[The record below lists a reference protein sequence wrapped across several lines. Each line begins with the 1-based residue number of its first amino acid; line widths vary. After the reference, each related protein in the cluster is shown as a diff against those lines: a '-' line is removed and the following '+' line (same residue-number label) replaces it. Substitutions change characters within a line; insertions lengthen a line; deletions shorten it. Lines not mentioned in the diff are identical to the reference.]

1 MFERKDKIYITDDE
15 QSIMAQALIDMKN
28 ELHRQGR
35 YTDCVDDLLIKV
47 ISVKK
52 KKVRV

>member
-1 MFERKDKIYITDDE
+1 MFGNKVKIYITDDE
-15 QSIMAQALIDMKN
+15 QSIMAQALINMKN
-28 ELHRQGR
+28 ELHGQGR

-47 ISVKK
+47 ISAKK